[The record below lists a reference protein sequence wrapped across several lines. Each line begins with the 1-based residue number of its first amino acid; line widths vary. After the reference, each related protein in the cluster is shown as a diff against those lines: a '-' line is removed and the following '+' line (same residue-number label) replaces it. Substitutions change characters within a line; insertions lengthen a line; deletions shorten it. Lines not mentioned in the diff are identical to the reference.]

1 MAEAVLA
8 RLETDLGHTFA
19 DQSLLE
25 RALTHRSV
33 SPETVARGAQDREAS
48 LTARSDNEQLEFLG
62 DAVLG
67 MLVSE
72 ELLRAFPDWS
82 EGQLSKSRARFV
94 NEASLAAAAKQF
106 DLGRYLRL
114 GRGEEKTGGREKPAL
129 LADALEAVIAAIYLD
144 AGIETA
150 RAFVSR
156 VLVAP
161 ALEAEAL
168 SPGRSDHKSELQELL
183 QARGEGQA
191 EYRVVEESGPDHRK
205 MFRIEVSASGVTASG
220 TGRTKKEAEQSAA
233 RSALE
238 QLRANRAEG

>member
-1 MAEAVLA
+1 MADAGLA
-8 RLETDLGHTFA
+8 RLETELGHMFA
-19 DQSLLE
+19 DPSLLE

-33 SPETVARGAQDREAS
+33 SPEAAPRPAQDREA
-48 LTARSDNEQLEFLG
+48 TPPARSDNEQLEFLG

-94 NEASLAAAAKQF
+94 NESSLAAAAQKL

-144 AGIETA
+144 AGIERA
-150 RAFVSR
+150 RAFVNR
-156 VLVAP
+156 ALVAQ
-161 ALEAEAL
+161 ALKAEAL

-183 QARGEGQA
+183 QAGGLGQA
-191 EYRVVEESGPDHRK
+191 EYRVVDESGPDHRK
-205 MFRIEVSASGVTASG
+205 MFRIEVRASGVTASG
-220 TGRTKKEAEQSAA
+220 AGHTKKEAEQSAA
-233 RSALE
+233 RLALE
-238 QLRANRAEG
+238 QLRAQRGAE